1 MTDPE
6 RAEGTSTAARST
18 HIVVIGTISP
28 ADIAARLSPA
38 LARVDSTTAGMQ
50 CLVLVPT
57 ATDVTD
63 LAHELNVHLAPRA
76 IRVAPLATPKL
87 ARRVS
92 AVADSQV
99 VVTTPAG
106 AVALLSASAIKLG
119 ELAGVGICMAD
130 DLERDESTLDQA
142 LAEVSKTATKVVT
155 ASVMTPFV
163 EKLLER
169 YLHGARRV
177 NAVADVV
184 PVTLQ
189 KVELVAASSAAPL
202 AALADVLE
210 AADAPSIAILPA
222 DARREAVAREALARL
237 GYAADSK
244 LARVVCDGEA
254 AGASLL
260 ILAGAPSATAIAA
273 ACAQVPS
280 RVVAFVT
287 ARERAALA
295 VMLPGTKMVAFSLT
309 GSLVDAQAAE
319 GQMRDRVR
327 AILADGI
334 PAREMLALEPLVS
347 DIDPFVIAG
356 VLLRMYERERDAYR
370 KLRDA
375 RTEADA
381 RPPRAPAAERAPRA
395 SSGDRERAPRRD
407 EGDRPPRREFGDRP
421 PRKDFGDR
429 PPRKD
434 FGDRPPRKSFGDR
447 PARSFDRGD
456 RPAPRGDRP
465 PPRGDR
471 PRPAY
476 GDRPRSGDDR
486 GPRKGPPRGDRPFRK
501 GPDR

>member
-1 MTDPE
+1 VSDPE
-6 RAEGTSTAARST
+6 RASSPAARST
-18 HIVVIGTISP
+18 HIVVVGSVSLS
-28 ADIAARLSPA
+28 DIAARLSPA
-38 LARVDSTTAGMQ
+38 LARVDAATPHPQ

-57 ATDVTD
+57 STDVTE

-76 IRVAPLATPKL
+76 IRVAPLATPRL
-87 ARRVS
+87 ARRVA
-92 AVADSQV
+92 AVADSHV
-99 VVTTPAG
+99 VVTTPGG
-106 AVALLSASAIKLG
+106 AVALITASAIKLG
-119 ELAGVGICMAD
+119 DLAGVAICMAE

-155 ASVMTPFV
+155 TATLTPFV

-177 NAVADVV
+177 NAVPDVV
-184 PVTLQ
+184 PVTLE
-189 KVELVAASSAAPL
+189 KIELVAASSAAPL

-222 DARREAVAREALARL
+222 DSRREAVAREALARL

-244 LARVVCDGEA
+244 LARVVTEGS

-260 ILAGAPSATAIAA
+260 ILAGAPSAAAIAA
-273 ACAQVPS
+273 ACAQVPA
-280 RVVAFVT
+280 RVIAFVT

-295 VMLPGTKMVAFSLT
+295 SALPGTRFVAFNQT

-319 GQMRDRVR
+319 AQMRDRVR
-327 AILADGI
+327 AIIAEGI

-347 DIDPFVIAG
+347 DTDPFVVAAI
-356 VLLRMYERERDAYR
+356 LLRMYERERDAYR
-370 KLRDA
+370 RLREA
-375 RTEADA
+375 RTEGDA
-381 RPPRAPAAERAPRA
+381 RPARAPAERAPRA
-395 SSGDRERAPRRD
+395 ASGDRERPPRRD
-407 EGDRPPRREFGDRP
+407 EGDRPPRRDFGDRPPRKEFGDRP
-421 PRKDFGDR
+421 PRKE
-429 PPRKD
+429 

-465 PPRGDR
+465 AR
-471 PRPAY
+471 PY

-501 GPDR
+501 GPGR